1 MISMVISVLA
11 ETSEYWI
18 CCKLDSYQVIWVILI
33 SFRPASWSNLPKQ
46 GKKKEQLL
54 PFFFFLDETI
64 VTFLMNN
71 NLLMKK
77 KSSHTRKVYKRSS
90 HPNGVENLKLT
101 RSTRDKEK
109 KFGTKDIAQS
119 KKELKEE
126 NFNCSALDLQS

>member
-18 CCKLDSYQVIWVILI
+18 CCKLDSYQVIWVIII

-54 PFFFFLDETI
+54 PFFFFGWNHCYFVDEE
-64 VTFLMNN
+64 V
-71 NLLMKK
+71 
-77 KSSHTRKVYKRSS
+77 SSHTRKVYKRSN

-101 RSTRDKEK
+101 RSTRDGEEK
-109 KFGTKDIAQS
+109 LGTKDIAQS
-119 KKELKEE
+119 KRELKEE